1 MSGRQEP
8 PFSGTDRRAPRS
20 PLATSCQEEAVGG
33 ARDLDQAATPA
44 PTQSSP
50 QRGHGGVL
58 ELPPPPSLP
67 CPGDLDQ
74 GSAKPRPKG
83 TGPGAVGW
91 TQRHKEVTRGLPATT
106 RPAGLPRAGA
116 GQQGE
121 ATRAASGTA
130 CPVQATPRLL
140 RLCRGPQRPQAAFR
154 PQTRGAR
161 APPASAK
168 PRYVPASPLPC
179 VQVSTLGGPPVGEEA
194 DRAGDRP
201 RWLRRI
207 RGLQPGPG
215 PPTQTSQVHSL
226 TPVCGAVAS
235 SCAFTLAG
243 GVIRTV
249 TVSSKS

>member
-20 PLATSCQEEAVGG
+20 PLATSRQEEAVGG

-91 TQRHKEVTRGLPATT
+91 TQRHKEVTRGLLGTT
-106 RPAGLPRAGA
+106 WPAGLPRAGA

-121 ATRAASGTA
+121 AARAASGTA
-130 CPVQATPRLL
+130 CRVQATPRLL

-154 PQTRGAR
+154 PQTRGR
-161 APPASAK
+161 G
-168 PRYVPASPLPC
+168 PLPPQRSPATC
-179 VQVSTLGGPPVGEEA
+179 RLLLCPVSRSLPSAAPLWEK
-194 DRAGDRP
+194 RP
-201 RWLRRI
+201 RE
-207 RGLQPGPG
+207 RGTDPGGIGTSAGSSRGPG
-215 PPTQTSQVHSL
+215 PRL
-226 TPVCGAVAS
+226 RRAK
-235 SCAFTLAG
+235 FTA
-243 GVIRTV
+243 
-249 TVSSKS
+249 

>member
-8 PFSGTDRRAPRS
+8 PFSVTDRRAPRS

-106 RPAGLPRAGA
+106 RPAGLLGQELGSRGKRPGQPPARHAPCRPRHASCGCAGDLSAPRLRLGRRRGGAGPSRLSEAPLRAGFSSALCPGLYPRQPPCGRRGRRSGGQTPVASAHPRAPA
-116 GQQGE
+116 
-121 ATRAASGTA
+121 
-130 CPVQATPRLL
+130 
-140 RLCRGPQRPQAAFR
+140 
-154 PQTRGAR
+154 GAR
-161 APPASAK
+161 APDSDEPSSQ
-168 PRYVPASPLPC
+168 PDPSVWR
-179 VQVSTLGGPPVGEEA
+179 G
-194 DRAGDRP
+194 
-201 RWLRRI
+201 
-207 RGLQPGPG
+207 GLQLCLHPR
-215 PPTQTSQVHSL
+215 
-226 TPVCGAVAS
+226 
-235 SCAFTLAG
+235 G
-243 GVIRTV
+243 GCDANCHRVL
-249 TVSSKS
+249 